1 MFDRRNSPSPQ
12 PVVTQENVK
21 ATLKWFNPTKGFGF
35 VAASDGTGDVFL
47 HVSAVQGID
56 PNALQPGSTLTV
68 DLGQGRRGLQV
79 VTVHEVDTSTAEPEA
94 PRKPRFGGGDRGG
107 YGDRGGGGGGY
118 GDRGGGYGGGGGYGD
133 RGGGYG
139 DRGGGRDR
147 GYGGGGGYDAPSSG
161 PAEWVDGTMKFF
173 NQQRGFGF
181 VAPDGGGADVFL
193 HMSALTRAQVAT
205 PADGQRVRYTTKQGR
220 KGLEVDRIEIS

>member
-118 GDRGGGYGGGGGYGD
+118 GDRGGGYSGGGAGYGDRGGGGGGYGD
-133 RGGGYG
+133 RGGG
-139 DRGGGRDR
+139 R
-147 GYGGGGGYDAPSSG
+147 GYGGGGAG
-161 PAEWVDGTMKFF
+161 
-173 NQQRGFGF
+173 
-181 VAPDGGGADVFL
+181 
-193 HMSALTRAQVAT
+193 
-205 PADGQRVRYTTKQGR
+205 
-220 KGLEVDRIEIS
+220 